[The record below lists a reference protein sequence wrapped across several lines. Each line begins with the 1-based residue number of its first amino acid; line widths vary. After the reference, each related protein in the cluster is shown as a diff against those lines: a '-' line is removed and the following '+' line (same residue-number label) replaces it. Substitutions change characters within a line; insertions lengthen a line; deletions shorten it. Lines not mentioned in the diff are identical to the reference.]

1 MQRLKIAQQIIIVL
15 LFAVL
20 IPFVTIG
27 LIISNISQQSV
38 RRELN
43 YSALEISRS
52 IGENVESYLKS
63 CQDILNQAAD
73 AITFIPYAADRADF
87 LSEVE
92 KKSNGIVSL
101 FVAENT
107 SLLKDS
113 YTFDKETSRIILH
126 SPINDE
132 YSLVAELDAADMQNA
147 VSERYKDEK
156 RQIYILSQDDSL
168 IATNAIDAPEFERLL
183 KNLPQK
189 KKLETSE
196 LFNKYKNQP
205 SAYYALEN
213 PRWTVIVNTTENITN
228 ATIDKARFRIIL
240 SLLLAA
246 FFIIAMVGIYTF
258 YLYINIR
265 QLFKGIIAISKGSYE
280 RKIHLLKSAFTP
292 HEIVFLAKEFNYMAK
307 KIHQSY
313 KDLSEKNLE
322 LERLNDFRTNLVN
335 AISHEFRT
343 PLTSIVGYSSR
354 LLRHDITIDD
364 DTRVKSLKIIKQQA
378 QRLSRMVED
387 LLVVPEIE
395 SFSIQLNKTEINLGE
410 AIENSVLYANSN
422 NSKFEIELSPDLK
435 SVYAD
440 SDRLEQ
446 VLVNLCDNAVKYNRD
461 NEVIRVSAKN
471 ISGRPCVT
479 IINKTLPI
487 PEDMKGKLFDKFI
500 RMDSE
505 LTRTTRG
512 TGLGLYIV
520 KGLCAAMDI
529 DIILE
534 SQDDYFNITLVFNDY
549 VGRS

>member
-38 RRELN
+38 RKELN
-43 YSALEISRS
+43 YSALEMSRT
-52 IGENVESYLKS
+52 IGENVQAYLRS
-63 CQDILNQAAD
+63 SQNALNQVAD
-73 AITFIPYAADRADF
+73 AITFIPYASDRADF

-92 KKSNGIVSL
+92 RKNPIIGNLEIVEKKDVPDE
-101 FVAENT
+101 V
-107 SLLKDS
+107 
-113 YTFDKETSRIILH
+113 YTFDKKTSKIKLH
-126 SPINDE
+126 SDINDE
-132 YSLVAELDAADMQNA
+132 YSLVALLDAADMQNA

-156 RQIYILSQDDSL
+156 RQIYIVAKDNSL
-168 IATNAIDAPEFERLL
+168 VATNTVDAPEFERLL
-183 KNLPQK
+183 KNLPQN
-189 KKLETSE
+189 KKLELPD

-213 PRWTVIVNTTENITN
+213 PDWTVIVNTTENITN

-240 SLLLAA
+240 SLSLAA
-246 FFIIAMVGIYTF
+246 FFIIAIVGIYTF

-313 KDLSEKNLE
+313 QDLSEKNIE

-354 LLRHDITIDD
+354 LLRHDIKIDD
-364 DTRVKSLKIIKQQA
+364 ETRIKSLKIIKQQA

-395 SFSIQLNKTEINLGE
+395 SFSIQLNKVETDLSEMV
-410 AIENSVLYANSN
+410 ENSVLYANSN
-422 NSKFEIELSPDLK
+422 NSKFDIEISSDLK
-435 SVYAD
+435 NVYAD
-440 SDRLEQ
+440 GDRLEQ
-446 VLVNLCDNAVKYNRD
+446 VLINLCDNAVKYNQD
-461 NEVIRVSAKN
+461 DEPIKIVAKN
-471 ISGRPCVT
+471 VSGCPCVS
-479 IINKTLPI
+479 ISNKTMPI
-487 PEDMKGKLFDKFI
+487 PEDMKEKLFDKFI

-520 KGLCAAMDI
+520 KGLCAAMNI
-529 DIILE
+529 DIILDCE
-534 SQDDYFNITLVFNDY
+534 DRYFTITLVFNDY
-549 VGRS
+549 VG

>member
-27 LIISNISQQSV
+27 LIISNIQQQTL

-43 YSALEISRS
+43 YSALEMSRT
-52 IGENVESYLKS
+52 IGENIQSYLSTTQKK
-63 CQDILNQAAD
+63 LNEAAS
-73 AITFIPYAADRADF
+73 AITFMPYASDRADF
-87 LSEVE
+87 LSEIE
-92 KKSNGIVSL
+92 RNDKTFKGLQIFDNSAIPG
-101 FVAENT
+101 E
-107 SLLKDS
+107 S
-113 YTFDKETSRIILH
+113 YAFNKTESTIKMCSKV
-126 SPINDE
+126 NDE
-132 YSLVAELDAADMQNA
+132 YSLCTDIDTAYMQNA

-156 RQIYILSQDDSL
+156 RQIYILDKNNLL
-168 IATNAIDAPEFERLL
+168 IATNAPNAPELERLI
-183 KNLPQK
+183 KNLPLRK
-189 KKLETSE
+189 KVDTAD

-205 SAYYALEN
+205 SAYYTLQN
-213 PRWTVIVNTTENITN
+213 PDWTVIVNTTENITN
-228 ATIDKARFRIIL
+228 ATIDKARYRIIL
-240 SLLLAA
+240 ALTLAA
-246 FFIIAMVGIYTF
+246 FFIIAIVGIYTF

-313 KDLSEKNLE
+313 QDLSEKNIE
-322 LERLNDFRTNLVN
+322 LERLNEFRTNLVN

-354 LLRHDITIDD
+354 LLRHDIKIDD
-364 DTRVKSLKIIKQQA
+364 ETRIKSLKIIKQQA

-395 SFSIQLNKTEINLGE
+395 SFSIKFNKGEVNLCE

-422 NSKFEIELSPDLK
+422 NSNFEVKIDEDLK
-435 SVYAD
+435 LVYAD

-446 VLVNLCDNAVKYNRD
+446 VLINLCDNAVKYNQND
-461 NEVIRVSAKN
+461 EPIKITAKN
-471 ISGRPCVT
+471 VSGKPCVSVK
-479 IINKTLPI
+479 NKSLPI
-487 PEDMKGKLFDKFI
+487 PDDMQEKLFDKFI
-500 RMDSE
+500 RMDSK

-520 KGLCAAMDI
+520 KGLCAAMNI
-529 DIILE
+529 DIVLDCK
-534 SQDDYFNITLVFNDY
+534 DDYFNITLVFNDY
-549 VGRS
+549 VE

>member
-354 LLRHDITIDD
+354 LLRHDITIDN

-549 VGRS
+549 VGQS

>member
-43 YSALEISRS
+43 YSALEMSRT
-52 IGENVESYLKS
+52 IGENIQAYLAYSQKKLDEVS
-63 CQDILNQAAD
+63 S
-73 AITFIPYAADRADF
+73 AITFIPYATDRADYLTEIESKDKSF
-87 LSEVE
+87 KNFEIVE
-92 KKSNGIVSL
+92 
-101 FVAENT
+101 
-107 SLLKDS
+107 LKDVPKDDYLFNKNES
-113 YTFDKETSRIILH
+113 SISLYSQ
-126 SPINDE
+126 INDE
-132 YSLVAELDAADMQNA
+132 YALCAKLDVMYMQNA
-147 VSERYKDEK
+147 VSERYKEEK
-156 RQIYILSQDDSL
+156 RQIYILSNDNAL
-168 IATNAIDAPEFERLL
+168 IATNAPNAPELSRLVN
-183 KNLPQK
+183 NLPSK
-189 KKLETSE
+189 RSVEKAD
-196 LFNKYKNQP
+196 LFKKYKNQP
-205 SAYYALEN
+205 SAYYTLEK
-213 PRWTVIVNTTENITN
+213 PSWTVIVNTTENITN

-240 SLLLAA
+240 ALTLAA
-246 FFIIAMVGIYTF
+246 FFIIAMVGFYTF

-313 KDLSEKNLE
+313 HDLSEKNIE
-322 LERLNDFRTNLVN
+322 LERLNEFRTNLVN

-354 LLRHDITIDD
+354 LLRHDIKIDEQ
-364 DTRVKSLKIIKQQA
+364 TRIKSLKIIKQQA

-387 LLVVPEIE
+387 LLVVPDIE
-395 SFSIQLNKTEINLGE
+395 SFSIQLNKVEINLAE
-410 AIENSVLYANSN
+410 ALENSVLYANSN
-422 NSKFEIELSPDLK
+422 NSNFDVEISKDLK
-435 SVYAD
+435 DVYAD

-446 VLVNLCDNAVKYNRD
+446 VLINLCDNAVKYNQD
-461 NEVIRVSAKN
+461 DEPIKIVAKN
-471 ISGRPCVT
+471 VNGRPCVS
-479 IINKTLPI
+479 IKNKSLPI
-487 PEDMKGKLFDKFI
+487 PDDMKEKLFDKFI
-500 RMDSE
+500 RMDCE

-529 DIILE
+529 DLILDC
-534 SQDDYFNITLVFNDY
+534 DDNYFNIMLVFNDY
-549 VGRS
+549 VE

>member
-43 YSALEISRS
+43 YSALEMSRT
-52 IGENVESYLKS
+52 IGENIQAYLAYSQKKLDEVS
-63 CQDILNQAAD
+63 S
-73 AITFIPYAADRADF
+73 AITFIPYATDRADYLTEIESKDKSF
-87 LSEVE
+87 KNFEIVE
-92 KKSNGIVSL
+92 
-101 FVAENT
+101 
-107 SLLKDS
+107 LKDVPKDDYLFNKNES
-113 YTFDKETSRIILH
+113 SISLYSQ
-126 SPINDE
+126 INDE
-132 YSLVAELDAADMQNA
+132 YALCAKLDVMYMQNA
-147 VSERYKDEK
+147 VSERYKEEK
-156 RQIYILSQDDSL
+156 RQIYILSNDNAL
-168 IATNAIDAPEFERLL
+168 IATNAPNAPELSRLVN
-183 KNLPQK
+183 NLPSTRSVEK
-189 KKLETSE
+189 AD

-205 SAYYALEN
+205 SAYYTLEK
-213 PRWTVIVNTTENITN
+213 PSWTVIVNTTENITN

-240 SLLLAA
+240 ALTLAA
-246 FFIIAMVGIYTF
+246 FFIIAMVGFYTF

-313 KDLSEKNLE
+313 HDLSEKNIE
-322 LERLNDFRTNLVN
+322 LERLNEFRTNLVN

-354 LLRHDITIDD
+354 LLRHDIKIDEQ
-364 DTRVKSLKIIKQQA
+364 TRIKSLKIIKQQA

-387 LLVVPEIE
+387 LLVVPDIE
-395 SFSIQLNKTEINLGE
+395 SFSIQLNKVEINLAE
-410 AIENSVLYANSN
+410 ALENSVLYANSN
-422 NSKFEIELSPDLK
+422 NSNFDVEISKDLK
-435 SVYAD
+435 DVYAD

-446 VLVNLCDNAVKYNRD
+446 VLINLCDNAVKYNQD
-461 NEVIRVSAKN
+461 DEPIKIVAKN
-471 ISGRPCVT
+471 VNGRPCVS
-479 IINKTLPI
+479 IKNKSLPI
-487 PEDMKGKLFDKFI
+487 PDDMKEKLFDKFI
-500 RMDSE
+500 RMDCE

-529 DIILE
+529 DLILDC
-534 SQDDYFNITLVFNDY
+534 DDNYFNIMLVFNDY
-549 VGRS
+549 VE

>member
-43 YSALEISRS
+43 YSALEMSRT
-52 IGENVESYLKS
+52 IGENIQAYLAYSQKKLDEVS
-63 CQDILNQAAD
+63 S
-73 AITFIPYAADRADF
+73 AITFIPYATDRADYLTEIESKDKSF
-87 LSEVE
+87 KNFEIVE
-92 KKSNGIVSL
+92 
-101 FVAENT
+101 
-107 SLLKDS
+107 LKDVPKDDYLFNKNES
-113 YTFDKETSRIILH
+113 SISLYSQ
-126 SPINDE
+126 INDE
-132 YSLVAELDAADMQNA
+132 YALCAKLDVMYMQNA
-147 VSERYKDEK
+147 VSERYKEEK
-156 RQIYILSQDDSL
+156 RQIYILSNDNAL
-168 IATNAIDAPEFERLL
+168 IATNAPNAPELSRLVN
-183 KNLPQK
+183 NLPSK
-189 KKLETSE
+189 RSVEKAD

-205 SAYYALEN
+205 SAYYTLEK
-213 PRWTVIVNTTENITN
+213 PSWTVIVNTTENITN

-240 SLLLAA
+240 ALTLAA
-246 FFIIAMVGIYTF
+246 FFIIAMVGFYTF

-313 KDLSEKNLE
+313 HDLSEKNIE
-322 LERLNDFRTNLVN
+322 LERLNEFRTNLVN

-354 LLRHDITIDD
+354 LLRHDIKIDEQ
-364 DTRVKSLKIIKQQA
+364 TRIKSLKIIKQQA

-387 LLVVPEIE
+387 LLVVPDIE
-395 SFSIQLNKTEINLGE
+395 SFSIQLNKVEINLAE
-410 AIENSVLYANSN
+410 ALENSVLYANSN
-422 NSKFEIELSPDLK
+422 NSNFDVEISKDLK
-435 SVYAD
+435 EVYAD

-446 VLVNLCDNAVKYNRD
+446 VLINLCDNAVKYNQD
-461 NEVIRVSAKN
+461 DEPIKIVAKN
-471 ISGRPCVT
+471 VNGRPCVS
-479 IINKTLPI
+479 IKNKSLPI
-487 PEDMKGKLFDKFI
+487 PDDMKEKLFDKFI
-500 RMDSE
+500 RMDCE

-529 DIILE
+529 DLILDC
-534 SQDDYFNITLVFNDY
+534 DDNYFNIMLVFNDY
-549 VGRS
+549 VK

>member
-92 KKSNGIVSL
+92 KKSNGIASL
-101 FVAENT
+101 FVVENT

-549 VGRS
+549 VGQS

>member
-20 IPFVTIG
+20 IPFITIG

-92 KKSNGIVSL
+92 KKSNGIASL

-479 IINKTLPI
+479 IVNKTLPI

-549 VGRS
+549 VGQS

>member
-1 MQRLKIAQQIIIVL
+1 M
-15 LFAVL
+15 
-20 IPFVTIG
+20 
-27 LIISNISQQSV
+27 
-38 RRELN
+38 
-43 YSALEISRS
+43 
-52 IGENVESYLKS
+52 
-63 CQDILNQAAD
+63 
-73 AITFIPYAADRADF
+73 
-87 LSEVE
+87 
-92 KKSNGIVSL
+92 
-101 FVAENT
+101 
-107 SLLKDS
+107 
-113 YTFDKETSRIILH
+113 
-126 SPINDE
+126 
-132 YSLVAELDAADMQNA
+132 
-147 VSERYKDEK
+147 
-156 RQIYILSQDDSL
+156 
-168 IATNAIDAPEFERLL
+168 
-183 KNLPQK
+183 
-189 KKLETSE
+189 
-196 LFNKYKNQP
+196 
-205 SAYYALEN
+205 
-213 PRWTVIVNTTENITN
+213 
-228 ATIDKARFRIIL
+228 
-240 SLLLAA
+240 LAA

-354 LLRHDITIDD
+354 LLRHDITIDN

-529 DIILE
+529 DIILD

-549 VGRS
+549 VGQS

>member
-43 YSALEISRS
+43 YSALEMSRT
-52 IGENVESYLKS
+52 IGENIQAYLAYSQKKLDEVS
-63 CQDILNQAAD
+63 S
-73 AITFIPYAADRADF
+73 AITFIPYATDRADYLTEIESKDKSF
-87 LSEVE
+87 KNFEIVE
-92 KKSNGIVSL
+92 
-101 FVAENT
+101 
-107 SLLKDS
+107 LKDVPKDDYLFNKNES
-113 YTFDKETSRIILH
+113 SISLYSQ
-126 SPINDE
+126 INDE
-132 YSLVAELDAADMQNA
+132 YALCAKLDVMYMQNA
-147 VSERYKDEK
+147 VSERYKEEK
-156 RQIYILSQDDSL
+156 RQIYILSNDNAL
-168 IATNAIDAPEFERLL
+168 IATNAPNAPELSRLVN
-183 KNLPQK
+183 NLPSK
-189 KKLETSE
+189 RSVEKAD

-205 SAYYALEN
+205 SAYYTLEK
-213 PRWTVIVNTTENITN
+213 PSWTVIVNTTENITN
-228 ATIDKARFRIIL
+228 ATIDRARFRIIL
-240 SLLLAA
+240 ALTLAA
-246 FFIIAMVGIYTF
+246 FFIIAMVGFYTF

-313 KDLSEKNLE
+313 HDLSEKNIE
-322 LERLNDFRTNLVN
+322 LERLNEFRTNLVN

-354 LLRHDITIDD
+354 LLRHDIKIDEQ
-364 DTRVKSLKIIKQQA
+364 TRIKSLKIIKQQA

-387 LLVVPEIE
+387 LLVVPDIE
-395 SFSIQLNKTEINLGE
+395 SFSIQLNKVEINLAE
-410 AIENSVLYANSN
+410 ALENSVLYANSN
-422 NSKFEIELSPDLK
+422 NSNFDVEISKDLK
-435 SVYAD
+435 EVYAD

-446 VLVNLCDNAVKYNRD
+446 VLINLCDNAVKYNQD
-461 NEVIRVSAKN
+461 DEPIKIVAKN
-471 ISGRPCVT
+471 VNGRPCVS
-479 IINKTLPI
+479 IKNKSLPI
-487 PEDMKGKLFDKFI
+487 PDDMKEKLFDKYK
-500 RMDSE
+500 RMDCE

-529 DIILE
+529 DLILDC
-534 SQDDYFNITLVFNDY
+534 DDNYFNIMLVFNDY
-549 VGRS
+549 VE

>member
-20 IPFVTIG
+20 IPFITIG

-52 IGENVESYLKS
+52 IGENVENYLEYSKQKLDQVAS
-63 CQDILNQAAD
+63 AL
-73 AITFIPYAADRADF
+73 TFIPYAHDKADY

-92 KKSNGIVSL
+92 NKDGGFGNIQIVERSNL
-101 FVAENT
+101 PPKRFE
-107 SLLKDS
+107 
-113 YTFDKETSRIILH
+113 FDKTSSTIKLY
-126 SPINDE
+126 SDINDE
-132 YSLVAELDAADMQNA
+132 YALFAQLDATDMQDA
-147 VSERYKDEK
+147 VAQRYKDEK
-156 RQIYILSQDDSL
+156 RQIYILSEDDTL
-168 IATNAIDAPEFERLL
+168 IATNSPNAPEFEELV
-183 KNLPQK
+183 KTLPQK
-189 KKLETSE
+189 GSIGVSD
-196 LFNKYKNQP
+196 LFNKHKNQP

-213 PRWTVIVNTTENITN
+213 PRWTVVVNTTEKITN
-228 ATIDKARFRIIL
+228 ATIDLARFRIIL
-240 SLLLAA
+240 ALTLAA
-246 FFIIAMVGIYTF
+246 LFIIVIVGIYTF

-292 HEIVFLAKEFNYMAK
+292 YELVFLAKEFNYMAK

-313 KDLSEKNLE
+313 KDLSEKNIE

-354 LLRHDITIDD
+354 LLRNDITIDNE
-364 DTRVKSLKIIKQQA
+364 TRIKSLKIIKQQA

-395 SFSIQLNKTEINLGE
+395 SFSIQLNKVEINLAE
-410 AIENSVLYANSN
+410 MIENSVLYANSN
-422 NSKFEIELSPDLK
+422 NSVFDTEIAKDLK

-446 VLVNLCDNAVKYNRD
+446 IIINLCDNAVKYNQND
-461 NEVIRVSAKN
+461 EAIKIIAANVSGK
-471 ISGRPCVT
+471 PCVM
-479 IINKTLPI
+479 IRNRSLDI
-487 PEDMKGKLFDKFI
+487 PEQMQEKLFDKFI
-500 RMDSE
+500 RMDSD

-520 KGLCAAMDI
+520 KGLCAAMNI
-529 DIILE
+529 DIVLNC
-534 SQDDYFNITLVFNDY
+534 QDGYFEITLVFNDY
-549 VGRS
+549 AG

>member
-27 LIISNISQQSV
+27 LIISNIQQQTL

-43 YSALEISRS
+43 YSALEMSRT
-52 IGENVESYLKS
+52 IGENIQSYLSTTQKK
-63 CQDILNQAAD
+63 LNEAAS
-73 AITFIPYAADRADF
+73 AITFMPYASDRADF
-87 LSEVE
+87 LSEIE
-92 KKSNGIVSL
+92 RNDKTFKGLEIVDNS
-101 FVAENT
+101 AIPGE
-107 SLLKDS
+107 S
-113 YTFDKETSRIILH
+113 YAFNETESTIKMC
-126 SPINDE
+126 SKVNDE
-132 YSLVAELDAADMQNA
+132 YSLCTDIDTAYMQNA
-147 VSERYKDEK
+147 VSERYKNEK
-156 RQIYILSQDDSL
+156 RQIYILDKNNLL
-168 IATNAIDAPEFERLL
+168 IATNAPNAPELARLI
-183 KNLPQK
+183 KNLPLRK
-189 KKLETSE
+189 KVDTAD

-205 SAYYALEN
+205 SAYYTLQN
-213 PRWTVIVNTTENITN
+213 PDWTVIVNTTENITN
-228 ATIDKARFRIIL
+228 ATIDKARYRIIL
-240 SLLLAA
+240 ALTLAA
-246 FFIIAMVGIYTF
+246 FFIIAIVGIYTF

-313 KDLSEKNLE
+313 HDLSEKNIE
-322 LERLNDFRTNLVN
+322 LERLNEFRTNLVN

-354 LLRHDITIDD
+354 LLRHDIKIDD
-364 DTRVKSLKIIKQQA
+364 ETRIKSLKIIKQQA

-395 SFSIQLNKTEINLGE
+395 SFSIQFNKGEVNLCE

-422 NSKFEIELSPDLK
+422 NSNFEVKIDEDLK
-435 SVYAD
+435 LVYAD

-446 VLVNLCDNAVKYNRD
+446 VLINLCDNAVKYNQND
-461 NEVIRVSAKN
+461 EPIKITAKN
-471 ISGRPCVT
+471 VSGKPCVSVK
-479 IINKTLPI
+479 NKSLPI
-487 PEDMKGKLFDKFI
+487 PDDMQEKLFDKFI
-500 RMDSE
+500 RMDSK

-520 KGLCAAMDI
+520 KGLCAAMNI
-529 DIILE
+529 DIVLDCK
-534 SQDDYFNITLVFNDY
+534 DDYFNITLVFNDY
-549 VGRS
+549 VE

>member
-422 NSKFEIELSPDLK
+422 NSKFEIELLPDLK

-549 VGRS
+549 VGQS

>member
-43 YSALEISRS
+43 YSALEMSRS
-52 IGENVESYLKS
+52 IGENIQAYLAYSQKKLDEVS
-63 CQDILNQAAD
+63 S
-73 AITFIPYAADRADF
+73 AITFIPYATDRADYLTEIESKDKSF
-87 LSEVE
+87 KNFEIVE
-92 KKSNGIVSL
+92 
-101 FVAENT
+101 
-107 SLLKDS
+107 LKDVPKDDYLFNKNES
-113 YTFDKETSRIILH
+113 SISLYSQ
-126 SPINDE
+126 INDE
-132 YSLVAELDAADMQNA
+132 YALCAKLDVMYMQNA
-147 VSERYKDEK
+147 VSERYKEEK
-156 RQIYILSQDDSL
+156 RQIYILSNDNAL
-168 IATNAIDAPEFERLL
+168 IATNAPNAPELSRLVN
-183 KNLPQK
+183 NLPSK
-189 KKLETSE
+189 RSVEKAD

-205 SAYYALEN
+205 SAYYTLEK
-213 PRWTVIVNTTENITN
+213 PSWTVIVNTTENITN

-240 SLLLAA
+240 ALTLAA
-246 FFIIAMVGIYTF
+246 FFIIAMVGFYTF

-313 KDLSEKNLE
+313 HDLSEKNIE
-322 LERLNDFRTNLVN
+322 LERLNEFRTNLVN

-354 LLRHDITIDD
+354 LLRHDIKIDEQ
-364 DTRVKSLKIIKQQA
+364 TRIKSLKIIKQQA

-387 LLVVPEIE
+387 LLVVPDIE
-395 SFSIQLNKTEINLGE
+395 SFSIQLNKVEINLAE
-410 AIENSVLYANSN
+410 ALENSVLYANSN
-422 NSKFEIELSPDLK
+422 NSNFDVEISKDLK
-435 SVYAD
+435 EVYAD

-446 VLVNLCDNAVKYNRD
+446 VLINLCDNAVKYNQD
-461 NEVIRVSAKN
+461 DEPIKIVAKN
-471 ISGRPCVT
+471 VNGRPCVS
-479 IINKTLPI
+479 IKNKSLPI
-487 PEDMKGKLFDKFI
+487 PDDMKEKLFDKFI
-500 RMDSE
+500 RMDCE

-529 DIILE
+529 DLILDC
-534 SQDDYFNITLVFNDY
+534 DDNYFNIMLVFNDY
-549 VGRS
+549 VE

>member
-92 KKSNGIVSL
+92 KKSNGIASL
-101 FVAENT
+101 FVVENT

-240 SLLLAA
+240 SLSLAA

-354 LLRHDITIDD
+354 LLRHDITIDN

-395 SFSIQLNKTEINLGE
+395 SFSIQLNKVEINLGE

-549 VGRS
+549 AGQS

>member
-92 KKSNGIVSL
+92 KKSNGIASL

-335 AISHEFRT
+335 AISHELRT

-549 VGRS
+549 VGQS

>member
-20 IPFVTIG
+20 IPFITIG

-354 LLRHDITIDD
+354 LLRHDITIDN

-378 QRLSRMVED
+378 QRHSRMVED

-549 VGRS
+549 VGQS

>member
-20 IPFVTIG
+20 IPFITIG

-479 IINKTLPI
+479 IINKTLPL

-549 VGRS
+549 VGQS

>member
-27 LIISNISQQSV
+27 LIISNIQQQTL

-43 YSALEISRS
+43 YSALEMSRT
-52 IGENVESYLKS
+52 IGENIQSYLSTTQKK
-63 CQDILNQAAD
+63 LNEAAS
-73 AITFIPYAADRADF
+73 AITFMPYASDRADF
-87 LSEVE
+87 LSEIE
-92 KKSNGIVSL
+92 RNDKTFKGLEIVGNSTIP
-101 FVAENT
+101 EE
-107 SLLKDS
+107 S
-113 YTFDKETSRIILH
+113 YAFNETESTIQMC
-126 SPINDE
+126 SKVNDE
-132 YSLVAELDAADMQNA
+132 YSLCTDIDTAYMQNA
-147 VSERYKDEK
+147 VSERYKNEK
-156 RQIYILSQDDSL
+156 RQIYILDKNNLL
-168 IATNAIDAPEFERLL
+168 IATNAPNAPELERLI
-183 KNLPQK
+183 KNLPLRK
-189 KKLETSE
+189 KVDTAD

-205 SAYYALEN
+205 SAYYTLQN
-213 PRWTVIVNTTENITN
+213 PDWTVIVNTTENITN

-240 SLLLAA
+240 ALTLAA
-246 FFIIAMVGIYTF
+246 FFIIAIVGIYTF

-313 KDLSEKNLE
+313 HDLSEKNIE
-322 LERLNDFRTNLVN
+322 LERLNEFRTNLVN

-354 LLRHDITIDD
+354 LLRHDIKIDD
-364 DTRVKSLKIIKQQA
+364 ETRIKSLKIIKQQA

-395 SFSIQLNKTEINLGE
+395 SFSIKFNKSEVNLCE

-422 NSKFEIELSPDLK
+422 NSNFEVKIDDDLK
-435 SVYAD
+435 LVYAD

-446 VLVNLCDNAVKYNRD
+446 VLINLCDNAVKYNQD
-461 NEVIRVSAKN
+461 HEPIKITAKN
-471 ISGRPCVT
+471 VSGKPCFS
-479 IINKTLPI
+479 IMNKTLPI
-487 PEDMKGKLFDKFI
+487 TEDMQEKLFDKFI
-500 RMDSE
+500 RMDSK

-520 KGLCAAMDI
+520 KGLCAAMNI
-529 DIILE
+529 DIVLDCK
-534 SQDDYFNITLVFNDY
+534 DDYFNITLIFNDY
-549 VGRS
+549 VK

>member
-43 YSALEISRS
+43 YSALEMSRT
-52 IGENVESYLKS
+52 IGENIQAYLAYSQKKLDEVS
-63 CQDILNQAAD
+63 S
-73 AITFIPYAADRADF
+73 AITFIPYATDRADYLTEIESKDKSF
-87 LSEVE
+87 KNFEIVE
-92 KKSNGIVSL
+92 
-101 FVAENT
+101 
-107 SLLKDS
+107 LKDVPKDDYLFNKNES
-113 YTFDKETSRIILH
+113 SISLYSQ
-126 SPINDE
+126 INDE
-132 YSLVAELDAADMQNA
+132 YALCAKLDVMYMQNA
-147 VSERYKDEK
+147 VSERYKEEK
-156 RQIYILSQDDSL
+156 RQIYILSNDNAL
-168 IATNAIDAPEFERLL
+168 IATNAPNAPELSRLVN
-183 KNLPQK
+183 NLPSK
-189 KKLETSE
+189 RSVEKAD

-205 SAYYALEN
+205 SAYYTLEK
-213 PRWTVIVNTTENITN
+213 PSWTVIVNTTENITN

-240 SLLLAA
+240 ALTLAA
-246 FFIIAMVGIYTF
+246 FFIIAMVGFYTF

-313 KDLSEKNLE
+313 HDLSEKNIE
-322 LERLNDFRTNLVN
+322 LERLNEFRTNLVN

-354 LLRHDITIDD
+354 LLRHDIKIDEQ
-364 DTRVKSLKIIKQQA
+364 TRIKSLKIIKQQA

-387 LLVVPEIE
+387 LLVVPDIE
-395 SFSIQLNKTEINLGE
+395 SFSIQLNKVEIKLAE
-410 AIENSVLYANSN
+410 ALENSVLYANSN
-422 NSKFEIELSPDLK
+422 NSNFDVEISKDLK
-435 SVYAD
+435 EVYAD

-446 VLVNLCDNAVKYNRD
+446 VLINLCDNAVKYNQD
-461 NEVIRVSAKN
+461 DELIKIVAKN
-471 ISGRPCVT
+471 VNGRPCVS
-479 IINKTLPI
+479 IKNKSLPI
-487 PEDMKGKLFDKFI
+487 PDDMKEKLFDKFI
-500 RMDSE
+500 RMDCE

-529 DIILE
+529 DLILDC
-534 SQDDYFNITLVFNDY
+534 DDNYFNIMLVFNDY
-549 VGRS
+549 VE

>member
-43 YSALEISRS
+43 YSALEMSRT
-52 IGENVESYLKS
+52 IGENIQAYLAYSQKKLDEVS
-63 CQDILNQAAD
+63 S
-73 AITFIPYAADRADF
+73 AITFIPYATDRADYLTEIESKDKSF
-87 LSEVE
+87 KNFEIVE
-92 KKSNGIVSL
+92 
-101 FVAENT
+101 
-107 SLLKDS
+107 LKDVPKDDYLFNKNES
-113 YTFDKETSRIILH
+113 SISLYSQ
-126 SPINDE
+126 INDE
-132 YSLVAELDAADMQNA
+132 YALCAKLDVMYMQNA
-147 VSERYKDEK
+147 VSERYKEEK
-156 RQIYILSQDDSL
+156 RQIYILSNDNAL
-168 IATNAIDAPEFERLL
+168 IAPNAPNAPELSRLVN
-183 KNLPQK
+183 NLPSK
-189 KKLETSE
+189 RSVEKAD

-205 SAYYALEN
+205 SAYYTLEK
-213 PRWTVIVNTTENITN
+213 PSWTVIVNTTENITN

-240 SLLLAA
+240 ALTLAA
-246 FFIIAMVGIYTF
+246 FFIIAMVGFYTF

-313 KDLSEKNLE
+313 HDLSEKNIE
-322 LERLNDFRTNLVN
+322 LERLNEFRTNLVN

-354 LLRHDITIDD
+354 LLRHDIKIDEQ
-364 DTRVKSLKIIKQQA
+364 TRIKSLKIIKQQA

-387 LLVVPEIE
+387 LLVVPDIE
-395 SFSIQLNKTEINLGE
+395 SFSIQLNKVEINLAE
-410 AIENSVLYANSN
+410 ALENSVLYANSN
-422 NSKFEIELSPDLK
+422 NSNFDVEISKDLK
-435 SVYAD
+435 EVYAD

-446 VLVNLCDNAVKYNRD
+446 VLINLCDNAVKYNQD
-461 NEVIRVSAKN
+461 DEPIKIVAKN
-471 ISGRPCVT
+471 VNGRPCVS
-479 IINKTLPI
+479 IKNKSLPI
-487 PEDMKGKLFDKFI
+487 PDDMKEKLFAKFI
-500 RMDSE
+500 RMDCE
-505 LTRTTRG
+505 LTRTTRR

-529 DIILE
+529 DLILDC
-534 SQDDYFNITLVFNDY
+534 DDNYFNIMLVFNDY
-549 VGRS
+549 VK

>member
-63 CQDILNQAAD
+63 CQDILNQVAD

-92 KKSNGIVSL
+92 KKSNGIASL

-549 VGRS
+549 VGQS

>member
-43 YSALEISRS
+43 YSALEMSRT
-52 IGENVESYLKS
+52 IGENIQAYLAYSQKKLDEVS
-63 CQDILNQAAD
+63 S
-73 AITFIPYAADRADF
+73 AITFIPYATDRADYLTEIESKDKSF
-87 LSEVE
+87 KNFEIVE
-92 KKSNGIVSL
+92 
-101 FVAENT
+101 
-107 SLLKDS
+107 LKDVPKDDYLFNKNES
-113 YTFDKETSRIILH
+113 SISLYSQ
-126 SPINDE
+126 INDE
-132 YSLVAELDAADMQNA
+132 YALCAKLDVMYMQNA
-147 VSERYKDEK
+147 VSERYKEEK
-156 RQIYILSQDDSL
+156 RQIYILSNDNAL
-168 IATNAIDAPEFERLL
+168 IATNAPNAPELSRLVN
-183 KNLPQK
+183 NLPSK
-189 KKLETSE
+189 RSVEKAD

-205 SAYYALEN
+205 SAYYTLEK
-213 PRWTVIVNTTENITN
+213 PSWTVIVNTTENITN

-240 SLLLAA
+240 ALTLAA
-246 FFIIAMVGIYTF
+246 FFIIAMVGFYTF

-313 KDLSEKNLE
+313 HDLSEKNIE
-322 LERLNDFRTNLVN
+322 LERLNEFRTNLVN

-343 PLTSIVGYSSR
+343 PITSIVGYSSR
-354 LLRHDITIDD
+354 LLRHDIKIDEQ
-364 DTRVKSLKIIKQQA
+364 TRIKSLKIIKQQA

-387 LLVVPEIE
+387 LLVVPDIE
-395 SFSIQLNKTEINLGE
+395 SFSIQLNKVEINLAE
-410 AIENSVLYANSN
+410 ALENSVLYANSN
-422 NSKFEIELSPDLK
+422 NSNFDVEISKDLK
-435 SVYAD
+435 DVYAD

-446 VLVNLCDNAVKYNRD
+446 VLINLCDNAVKYNQD
-461 NEVIRVSAKN
+461 DEPIKIVAKN
-471 ISGRPCVT
+471 VNGRPCVS
-479 IINKTLPI
+479 IKNKSLPI
-487 PEDMKGKLFDKFI
+487 PDDMKEKLFDKFI
-500 RMDSE
+500 RMDCE

-529 DIILE
+529 DLILDC
-534 SQDDYFNITLVFNDY
+534 DDNYFNIMLVFNDY
-549 VGRS
+549 VE

>member
-92 KKSNGIVSL
+92 KKSNGIASL

-479 IINKTLPI
+479 IVNKTLPI

-549 VGRS
+549 VGQS

>member
-20 IPFVTIG
+20 IPFITIG

-92 KKSNGIVSL
+92 KKSNGIASL
-101 FVAENT
+101 FVVENT

-354 LLRHDITIDD
+354 LLRHDITIDN

-549 VGRS
+549 VGQS

>member
-38 RRELN
+38 RKELN
-43 YSALEISRS
+43 YSALEMSRT
-52 IGENVESYLKS
+52 IGENVQAYLKS
-63 CQDILNQAAD
+63 SQDALNQVAD
-73 AITFIPYAADRADF
+73 AITFIPYASDRADF

-92 KKSNGIVSL
+92 RKNGTISNLDIVEKSKVPSE
-101 FVAENT
+101 VYA
-107 SLLKDS
+107 
-113 YTFDKETSRIILH
+113 FDKETSKIKLH
-126 SPINDE
+126 SDINDE
-132 YSLVAELDAADMQNA
+132 YSLVALLDATDMQNA
-147 VSERYKDEK
+147 VSQRYKDEK
-156 RQIYILSQDDSL
+156 RQIYIVAKDNSL
-168 IATNAIDAPEFERLL
+168 VATNTVDAPEFERLL
-183 KNLPQK
+183 KNLPQN
-189 KKLETSE
+189 KKLEFPD

-213 PRWTVIVNTTENITN
+213 PDWTVIVNTTENITN
-228 ATIDKARFRIIL
+228 ATIDKARYRIVL
-240 SLLLAA
+240 SLFLAA

-313 KDLSEKNLE
+313 QDLSEKNIE
-322 LERLNDFRTNLVN
+322 LERLNEFRTNLVN

-354 LLRHDITIDD
+354 LLRHDIKIDD
-364 DTRVKSLKIIKQQA
+364 ETRIKSLKIIKQQA

-395 SFSIQLNKTEINLGE
+395 SFSIQLNKVEINLGE
-410 AIENSVLYANSN
+410 AIENSILYANSN
-422 NSKFEIELSPDLK
+422 NSKFDVKISPELK
-435 SVYAD
+435 EVYAD

-446 VLVNLCDNAVKYNRD
+446 VLVNLCDNAVKYNQD
-461 NEVIRVSAKN
+461 NEPIKIYAANV
-471 ISGRPCVT
+471 SGRPCVS
-479 IINKTLPI
+479 IANKTLPI
-487 PEDMKGKLFDKFI
+487 PEDMKEKLFDKFI

-520 KGLCAAMDI
+520 KGLCAAMNI
-529 DIILE
+529 DIILDCE
-534 SQDDYFNITLVFNDY
+534 DNYFNLSLVFNDY
-549 VGRS
+549 VE

>member
-168 IATNAIDAPEFERLL
+168 IATNAIAAPEFERLL

-549 VGRS
+549 VGQS

>member
-38 RRELN
+38 RKELN
-43 YSALEISRS
+43 YSALEMSRT
-52 IGENVESYLKS
+52 IGENVQAYLKS
-63 CQDILNQAAD
+63 SQDALNQVAD
-73 AITFIPYAADRADF
+73 AITFIPYASDRADF

-92 KKSNGIVSL
+92 RKNSIISNLDIVEKSKVPSE
-101 FVAENT
+101 VYA
-107 SLLKDS
+107 
-113 YTFDKETSRIILH
+113 FDKETSKIKLH
-126 SPINDE
+126 SDINDE
-132 YSLVAELDAADMQNA
+132 YSLVALLDATDMQNA
-147 VSERYKDEK
+147 VSQRYKDEK
-156 RQIYILSQDDSL
+156 RQIYIVAKDKSL
-168 IATNAIDAPEFERLL
+168 VATNTVDAPEFERLL
-183 KNLPQK
+183 KNLPQN
-189 KKLETSE
+189 KKLELPD

-213 PRWTVIVNTTENITN
+213 PDWTVIVNTTENITN

-240 SLLLAA
+240 SLSLAA
-246 FFIIAMVGIYTF
+246 FFIIAIVGIYTF

-313 KDLSEKNLE
+313 QDLSEKNIE

-354 LLRHDITIDD
+354 LLRHDIKIDD
-364 DTRVKSLKIIKQQA
+364 ETRIKSLKIIKQQA

-395 SFSIQLNKTEINLGE
+395 SFSIQLNKVEINLGE
-410 AIENSVLYANSN
+410 AIENSILYANSN
-422 NSKFEIELSPDLK
+422 NSKFDVKISPELK
-435 SVYAD
+435 EVYAD

-446 VLVNLCDNAVKYNRD
+446 VLVNLCDNAVKYNQD
-461 NEVIRVSAKN
+461 NEPIKIYAANV
-471 ISGRPCVT
+471 SGRPCVS
-479 IINKTLPI
+479 IANKTQPI
-487 PEDMKGKLFDKFI
+487 PEDMKEKLFDKFI

-520 KGLCAAMDI
+520 KGLCAAMNI
-529 DIILE
+529 DIILDCE
-534 SQDDYFNITLVFNDY
+534 DNYFNLSLVFNDY
-549 VGRS
+549 VE

>member
-20 IPFVTIG
+20 IPFITIG

-354 LLRHDITIDD
+354 LLRHDITIDN

-549 VGRS
+549 VGQS

>member
-43 YSALEISRS
+43 YSALEMSRT
-52 IGENVESYLKS
+52 IGENIQAYLAYSQKKLDEVS
-63 CQDILNQAAD
+63 S
-73 AITFIPYAADRADF
+73 AITFIPYATDRADYLTEIESKDKSF
-87 LSEVE
+87 KNFEIVE
-92 KKSNGIVSL
+92 
-101 FVAENT
+101 
-107 SLLKDS
+107 LKDVPKDDYLFNKNES
-113 YTFDKETSRIILH
+113 SISLYSQ
-126 SPINDE
+126 INDE
-132 YSLVAELDAADMQNA
+132 YALCAKLDVMYMQNA
-147 VSERYKDEK
+147 VSERYKEEK
-156 RQIYILSQDDSL
+156 RQIYILSNDNAL
-168 IATNAIDAPEFERLL
+168 IATNAPNAPELSRLIN
-183 KNLPQK
+183 NLPSK
-189 KKLETSE
+189 RSVEKAD

-205 SAYYALEN
+205 SAYYTLEK
-213 PRWTVIVNTTENITN
+213 PSWTVIVNTTENITN

-240 SLLLAA
+240 ALTLAA
-246 FFIIAMVGIYTF
+246 FFIIAMVGFYTF

-313 KDLSEKNLE
+313 HDLSEKNIE
-322 LERLNDFRTNLVN
+322 LERLNEFRTNLVN

-354 LLRHDITIDD
+354 LLRHDIKIDEQ
-364 DTRVKSLKIIKQQA
+364 TRIKSLKIIKQQA

-387 LLVVPEIE
+387 LLVVPDIE
-395 SFSIQLNKTEINLGE
+395 SFSIQLNKVEINLAE
-410 AIENSVLYANSN
+410 ALENSVLYANSN
-422 NSKFEIELSPDLK
+422 NSNFDVEISKDLK
-435 SVYAD
+435 DVYAD

-446 VLVNLCDNAVKYNRD
+446 VLINLCDNAVKYNQD
-461 NEVIRVSAKN
+461 DEPIKIVAKN
-471 ISGRPCVT
+471 VNGRPCVS
-479 IINKTLPI
+479 IKNKSLPI
-487 PEDMKGKLFDKFI
+487 PDDMKEKLFDKFI
-500 RMDSE
+500 RMDCE

-529 DIILE
+529 DLILDC
-534 SQDDYFNITLVFNDY
+534 DDNYFNIMLVFNDY
-549 VGRS
+549 VE

>member
-20 IPFVTIG
+20 IPFITIG

-92 KKSNGIVSL
+92 KKSNGIASL

-354 LLRHDITIDD
+354 LLRHDITIDN

-549 VGRS
+549 VGQS

>member
-354 LLRHDITIDD
+354 LLRHDITIDN

-479 IINKTLPI
+479 IVNKTLPI

-549 VGRS
+549 VGQS

>member
-43 YSALEISRS
+43 YSALEMSRT
-52 IGENVESYLKS
+52 IGENIQAYLAYSQKKLDEVS
-63 CQDILNQAAD
+63 S
-73 AITFIPYAADRADF
+73 AITFIPYATDRADYLTEIESKDKSF
-87 LSEVE
+87 KNFEIVE
-92 KKSNGIVSL
+92 
-101 FVAENT
+101 
-107 SLLKDS
+107 LKDVPKDDYLFNKNES
-113 YTFDKETSRIILH
+113 SISLYSQ
-126 SPINDE
+126 INDE
-132 YSLVAELDAADMQNA
+132 YALCAKLDVMYMQNA
-147 VSERYKDEK
+147 VSERYKEEK
-156 RQIYILSQDDSL
+156 RQIYILSNDNAL
-168 IATNAIDAPEFERLL
+168 IATNAPNAPELSRLVN
-183 KNLPQK
+183 NLPSK
-189 KKLETSE
+189 RSVEKAD

-205 SAYYALEN
+205 SAYYTLEK
-213 PRWTVIVNTTENITN
+213 PSWTVIVNTTENITN

-240 SLLLAA
+240 ALTLAA
-246 FFIIAMVGIYTF
+246 FFIIAMVGFYTF

-313 KDLSEKNLE
+313 HDLSEKNIE
-322 LERLNDFRTNLVN
+322 LERLNEFRTNLVN

-354 LLRHDITIDD
+354 LLRHDIKIDEQ
-364 DTRVKSLKIIKQQA
+364 TRIKSLKIIKQQA

-387 LLVVPEIE
+387 LLVVPDIE
-395 SFSIQLNKTEINLGE
+395 SFSIQLNKVEINLAE

-422 NSKFEIELSPDLK
+422 NSNFDVEISKDLK
-435 SVYAD
+435 EVYAD

-446 VLVNLCDNAVKYNRD
+446 VLINLCDNAVKYNQD
-461 NEVIRVSAKN
+461 DEPIKIVAKN
-471 ISGRPCVT
+471 VNGRPCVS
-479 IINKTLPI
+479 IKNKSLPI
-487 PEDMKGKLFDKFI
+487 PDDMKEKLFDKFI
-500 RMDSE
+500 RMDCE

-529 DIILE
+529 DLILDC
-534 SQDDYFNITLVFNDY
+534 DDNYFNIMLVFNDY
-549 VGRS
+549 VE

>member
-20 IPFVTIG
+20 IPFITIG

-435 SVYAD
+435 SVYVD

-549 VGRS
+549 VGQS

>member
-43 YSALEISRS
+43 YSALEMSRT
-52 IGENVESYLKS
+52 IGENIQAYLAYSQNKLDEVS
-63 CQDILNQAAD
+63 S
-73 AITFIPYAADRADF
+73 AITFIPYASDRADY
-87 LSEVE
+87 LTEVE
-92 KKSNGIVSL
+92 QKDKSFKNFEIV
-101 FVAENT
+101 E
-107 SLLKDS
+107 LKDIPKDEYGFNKDNS
-113 YTFDKETSRIILH
+113 SISLYSQ
-126 SPINDE
+126 INDE
-132 YSLVAELDAADMQNA
+132 YALCANLDVVYMQKA

-156 RQIYILSQDDSL
+156 RQIYILANGNNTL
-168 IATNAIDAPEFERLL
+168 IATNAPDAPELARLVE
-183 KNLPQK
+183 NLPSK
-189 KKLETSE
+189 KTLEKAD

-205 SAYYALEN
+205 SAYYTLEK
-213 PRWTVIVNTTENITN
+213 PDWTVIVNTTENITN

-240 SLLLAA
+240 ALTLAA
-246 FFIIAMVGIYTF
+246 FFIIAMVGFYTF

-313 KDLSEKNLE
+313 RDLSEKNLE

-354 LLRHDITIDD
+354 LLRHDIKIDEE
-364 DTRVKSLKIIKQQA
+364 TRVKSLKIIKQQA

-395 SFSIQLNKTEINLGE
+395 SFSIQLNKVEINLAE

-422 NSKFEIELSPDLK
+422 NSNFDIEISKDLK
-435 SVYAD
+435 EIYAD

-446 VLVNLCDNAVKYNRD
+446 VLVNLCDNAVKYNQD
-461 NEVIRVSAKN
+461 AEPIKVIAKN
-471 ISGRPCVT
+471 IQGRPCVS
-479 IINKTLPI
+479 IKNKSLPI
-487 PEDMKGKLFDKFI
+487 PEDMKEKLFDKFI

-529 DIILE
+529 DLVLE
-534 SQDDYFNITLVFNDY
+534 CESNYFNIILIFNDY
-549 VGRS
+549 VE

>member
-43 YSALEISRS
+43 YSALEMSRT
-52 IGENVESYLKS
+52 IGENIQAYLAYSQKKLDEVS
-63 CQDILNQAAD
+63 S
-73 AITFIPYAADRADF
+73 AITFIPYATDRADYLTEIESKDKSF
-87 LSEVE
+87 KNFEIVE
-92 KKSNGIVSL
+92 
-101 FVAENT
+101 
-107 SLLKDS
+107 LKDVPKDDYLFNKNES
-113 YTFDKETSRIILH
+113 SISLYSQ
-126 SPINDE
+126 INDE
-132 YSLVAELDAADMQNA
+132 YALCAKLDVMYMQNA
-147 VSERYKDEK
+147 VSERYKEEK
-156 RQIYILSQDDSL
+156 RQIYILSNDNAL
-168 IATNAIDAPEFERLL
+168 IATNAPNAPELSRLVN
-183 KNLPQK
+183 NLPSK
-189 KKLETSE
+189 RSVEKAD

-205 SAYYALEN
+205 SAYYTLEK
-213 PRWTVIVNTTENITN
+213 PSWTVIVNTTENITN

-240 SLLLAA
+240 ALTLAA
-246 FFIIAMVGIYTF
+246 FFIIAMVGFYTF

-313 KDLSEKNLE
+313 HDLSEKNIE
-322 LERLNDFRTNLVN
+322 LERLNEFRTNLVN

-354 LLRHDITIDD
+354 LLRHDIKIDEQ
-364 DTRVKSLKIIKQQA
+364 TRIKSLKIIKQQA

-387 LLVVPEIE
+387 LLVVPDIE
-395 SFSIQLNKTEINLGE
+395 SFSIQLNKVEINLAE
-410 AIENSVLYANSN
+410 ALENSVLYANSN
-422 NSKFEIELSPDLK
+422 NSNFDVEISKDLK
-435 SVYAD
+435 EVYAD

-446 VLVNLCDNAVKYNRD
+446 VLINLCDNAVKYNQD
-461 NEVIRVSAKN
+461 DELIKIVAKN
-471 ISGRPCVT
+471 VNGRPCVS
-479 IINKTLPI
+479 IKNKSLPI
-487 PEDMKGKLFDKFI
+487 PDDMKEKLFDKFI
-500 RMDSE
+500 RMDCE

-529 DIILE
+529 DLILDC
-534 SQDDYFNITLVFNDY
+534 DDNYFNIMLVFNDY
-549 VGRS
+549 VE